1 MGPGPLQCMGGKRRV
16 EIEFLVRVKP
26 CSVLQFFIIT
36 FFSFFQLFLFSL
48 FFPFLFLTLLYFST
62 SHLPL
67 RGGLDALIA
76 CGEKKKRSEGLFN
89 L

>member
-36 FFSFFQLFLFSL
+36 FF
-48 FFPFLFLTLLYFST
+48 
-62 SHLPL
+62 
-67 RGGLDALIA
+67 
-76 CGEKKKRSEGLFN
+76 
-89 L
+89 

>member
-1 MGPGPLQCMGGKRRV
+1 MGPGPLQCMGGKKRV
-16 EIEFLVRVKP
+16 GIEFLVRVKP
-26 CSVLQFFIIT
+26 CSVLQFF
-36 FFSFFQLFLFSL
+36 FFYIFSFQLFLFSL

-76 CGEKKKRSEGLFN
+76 CGEGEKKV
-89 L
+89 